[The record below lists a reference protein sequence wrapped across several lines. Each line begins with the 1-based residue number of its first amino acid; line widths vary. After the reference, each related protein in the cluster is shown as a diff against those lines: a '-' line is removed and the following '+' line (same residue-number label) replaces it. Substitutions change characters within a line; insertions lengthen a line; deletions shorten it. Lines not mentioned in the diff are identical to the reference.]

1 MVCSYAFVEVK
12 LLAHVMSMV
21 PHNIQNQVVWSIVQ
35 EF

>member
-1 MVCSYAFVEVK
+1 MVCSYVFVEVK

-21 PHNIQNQVVWSIVQ
+21 THNIQNQVVWYVVQ